1 MIGED
6 IELATT
12 LAAGLT
18 QVRAD
23 RSQLEQV
30 VMNLVIN
37 ARDAC
42 GPGGKIRLVTEA
54 VDIDGAIAAPRLV
67 ENRGAYVALSV
78 IDNGTGVE
86 RATNRGCS
94 SRSSRPSHAGGALVL
109 DSPRST
115 ASWFRE
121 VGRFRSRASS
131 GAGSRFTVFL
141 PREDEATP
149 LVSRVAETP
158 APTSSQ
164 TVLLVED
171 EQARTRTRPHHPR
184 ARGPSCR
191 GMNKVREVL
200 KH

>member
-1 MIGED
+1 MSAVSARTSSINACIPTTVLWFAQRSKRPLKIDMVTMLRRMIGED

-54 VDIDGAIAAPRLV
+54 ADIDGPIAGLTPGL
-67 ENRGAYVALSV
+67 NRGAYVALSV
-78 IDNGTGVE
+78 IDNGTGLNE
-86 RATNRGCS
+86 ATK
-94 SRSSRPSHAGGALVL
+94 SRLFEPSSRPSHAGGAQVL

-115 ASWFRE
+115 ASWFRA

-131 GAGSRFTVFL
+131 G
-141 PREDEATP
+141 EDRDSLFSC
-149 LVSRVAETP
+149 LVRMK
-158 APTSSQ
+158 
-164 TVLLVED
+164 
-171 EQARTRTRPHHPR
+171 RRR
-184 ARGPSCR
+184 
-191 GMNKVREVL
+191 
-200 KH
+200 